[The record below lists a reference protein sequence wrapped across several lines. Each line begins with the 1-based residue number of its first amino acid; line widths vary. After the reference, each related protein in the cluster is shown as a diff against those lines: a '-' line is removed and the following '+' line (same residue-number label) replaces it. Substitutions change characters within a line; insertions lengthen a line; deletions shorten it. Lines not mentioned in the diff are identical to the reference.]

1 MAENNTTS
9 PPRVRQMKINDDNK
23 GQRIDNFLFA
33 KLKGVP
39 KSRIYRI
46 LRKGEVRVN
55 KGRIKPDY
63 RLKPG
68 DIVRIPPIRVAEG
81 GALPN
86 QQLPALAKQLHKGI
100 LYEDPNLLI
109 LNKPS
114 GIAVHGGSGVSQGV
128 IETLRAAQPEIR
140 FLELVHR
147 LDRDTSGC
155 LIIAKKRSTLR
166 ILHELL
172 RSEGVDKRY
181 LALVEGRWRGGK
193 QQVDAPLR
201 KNQLSSGERIVRVD
215 PQGKSAVT
223 LFKPVCLYRQ
233 ATLVEIKLVT
243 GRTHQVRVHAAHI
256 GHPVAG
262 DEKYGNPAFNKV
274 MRTMGLSRLFLH
286 AHSLNFKLAPDA
298 TPVGVTAPLEE
309 KLQAVL
315 ERLEGA
321 VAV

>member
-1 MAENNTTS
+1 MTENNIT
-9 PPRVRQMKINDDNK
+9 PPSRVRQIEINDDNE

-39 KSRIYRI
+39 KSRVYRI
-46 LRKGEVRVN
+46 VRKGEVRVN
-55 KGRIKPDY
+55 KGRIRPDY

-81 GALPN
+81 GTPQN
-86 QQLPALAKQLHKGI
+86 QRLPALEKRLRKGI

-114 GIAVHGGSGVSQGV
+114 GVAVHGGSGVSQGV

-172 RSEGVDKRY
+172 RRDGIDKRY
-181 LALVEGRWRGGK
+181 LALVEGRWQGGK
-193 QQVDAPLR
+193 QQVDVPLR

-223 LFKPVCLYRQ
+223 LFKPVWRYRQ
-233 ATLVEIKLVT
+233 ATLVEVKLIT
-243 GRTHQVRVHAAHI
+243 GRTHQIRVHAAHI

-262 DEKYGNPAFNKV
+262 DEKYGNPAFNKII
-274 MRTMGLSRLFLH
+274 RATGLSRLFLH
-286 AHSLNFKLAPDA
+286 AHSLDFKLAPDA
-298 TPVGVTAPLEE
+298 TPVRVTAPLEDE
-309 KLQAVL
+309 LSAVL
-315 ERLEGA
+315 DRLEGQ
-321 VAV
+321 